1 MRDNGRT
8 FGLTGGGD
16 GTTTVLPPLLM
27 NDVADTEA
35 YTMGGAVNRG
45 RQCGRSTKMNL
56 ASGGEATVDR
66 YNRGPGFPPFVG
78 CCIAAHQHVA
88 HDAPEQHVEG
98 RGGRD
103 QGVAPKAV
111 CASQTLRY

>member
-8 FGLTGGGD
+8 IGLTGGRD
-16 GTTTVLPPLLM
+16 GATTVLPPLPM
-27 NDVADTEA
+27 YDVADTEA
-35 YTMGGAVNRG
+35 FTMGGAVNRG
-45 RQCGRSTKMNL
+45 RQCGRSTKLNFP
-56 ASGGEATVDR
+56 SGGEAIVDR
-66 YNRGPGFPPFVG
+66 YNRGPGFPALLG
-78 CCIAAHQHVA
+78 CCIAAHQHEA

-111 CASQTLRY
+111 SASQTLRY